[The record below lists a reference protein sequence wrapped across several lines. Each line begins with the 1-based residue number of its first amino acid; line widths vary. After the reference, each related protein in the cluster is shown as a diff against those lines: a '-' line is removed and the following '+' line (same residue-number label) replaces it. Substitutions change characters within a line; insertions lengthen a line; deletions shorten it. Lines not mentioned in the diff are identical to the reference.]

1 MATIPKDLGSRL
13 TEITCSV
20 EEHSLP
26 SQVVT
31 MQVIVL
37 IALLLV
43 LLDRRLRFIGD
54 TDVAHRQAAL
64 LSLNTQLTR
73 EMTYIRLWPFT
84 SLSRSPFY

>member
-1 MATIPKDLGSRL
+1 MATIPKTPGSRL
-13 TEITCSV
+13 TEIICSV

-43 LLDRRLRFIGD
+43 LLDRRLQFIGD
-54 TDVAHRQAAL
+54 TDAAYRQAAL

-84 SLSRSPFY
+84 SFSRSPFY